1 MIELSDIFIRDT
13 VPDDAEELLKI
24 QKAAFK
30 PLFEKHRD
38 PGSPYLR
45 GVDDILIR
53 LNDDYRHFTVFK
65 GGRMIGGIFYR
76 LRGKRAPEIFLEEG
90 EYYLGRIY
98 LIPEYQGMG
107 IGSLV
112 IRLCDGKFPDA
123 KAFYVDFPSDMD
135 KNRRCYEK
143 AGYSDTGEKIRVG
156 DGLTLTVYKKN
167 VKKGA

>member
-1 MIELSDIFIRDT
+1 MIDLSDIFIRDT
-13 VPDDAEELLKI
+13 VPEDAEELLKI

-30 PLFEKHRD
+30 PLFEKYHD
-38 PGSPYLR
+38 AGSPYLR

-53 LNDDYRHFTVFK
+53 LTDDYRHFTVFK
-65 GGRMIGGIFYR
+65 GGRMTGGIFYR
-76 LRGKRAPEIFLEEG
+76 LRGKRAPEVFLEEG

-98 LIPEYQGMG
+98 ISPEFQGMG
-107 IGSLV
+107 IGSSV
-112 IRLCDGKFPDA
+112 IRLCDAKFTDA

-143 AGYSDTGEKIRVG
+143 AGYSDTGEKIPVG
-156 DGLTLTVYKKN
+156 DGLTLTVYKQN

>member
-1 MIELSDIFIRDT
+1 MIDLSDITVRDT
-13 VPDDAEELLKI
+13 VPGDAEELLRI

-30 PLFEKHRD
+30 PLFEKYHD
-38 PGSPYLR
+38 AGSPYLR
-45 GVDDILIR
+45 GVDDVLAR
-53 LNDDYRHFTVFK
+53 LGDDYRHFTVFK
-65 GGRMIGGIFYR
+65 GGRMIGGVFYR

-98 LIPEYQGMG
+98 IRPEYQGMG
-107 IGSLV
+107 VGSRV
-112 IRLCDGKFPDA
+112 IELCDATFPDA

-143 AGYSDTGEKIRVG
+143 AGYSDTGEEIRTE
-156 DGLTLTVYKKN
+156 DGPVLTVYKKN